1 MMNRTVFSLVLAAV
15 FAGMAARPAVSRP
28 AMSRP
33 AATRSLHPS
42 LPSFTVP
49 SGAGVNIHFTD
60 PRPGEVK
67 MLSQSFRF
75 VRMDFV
81 WSAIEYSK
89 GRYDFSAYDRLLHA
103 LDPYKVRPLFIFDY
117 ANDFYDGGLS
127 PHTDEGRA
135 AMAKW
140 AAASVT
146 HFKGRAVLWE
156 MFNEPNIGFWKPA
169 PNVDDYVLLAK
180 AVATA
185 IHNVAPNEL
194 HFGAATSGVDL
205 KFLEACFKAGLLKQ
219 WDAVSVHPY
228 RQSDPETASDDYR
241 KLRLLIARYKP
252 KGKTIPIISGE
263 WGYSS
268 AWDGFN
274 DERQAKYLPR
284 QWMTNL
290 MNDVPLSIWYD
301 WHDDGVDPKEAEH
314 HFGTVENQVFE
325 GRDPLYNP
333 KPSYVAARAW
343 TQTFDGYTFNKRL
356 WLSSPDDYLL
366 LFAKNGNVK
375 LAAWTTSKNAHEISI
390 PAAPGLFRVTN
401 YLGQAQAD
409 AAAKTGGLK
418 LMVSDAPLYLQPIAP
433 NSVMLKA
440 ATWKR
445 MPLEILVKA
454 PYRLA
459 KGSATGIRTKIMG
472 RDASPEIIFQQRD
485 GATQSTQI
493 VVTNSLTIS
502 VSPAPNHQLA
512 ARLQNPSGEAF
523 VGRVSVNGGAAN
535 GGAAKSVFFA
545 RGETEKTLLLPRPIS
560 GTNGSWKASLRFQG
574 AQKEDVLEV
583 ARSFRPLGDFAQQ
596 ANHRVLDLSGKSY
609 RVVPDGDAKIVS
621 EQSLSVAQP
630 PAGASPEGAAAL
642 KLSYR
647 MEPGWK
653 FLQIQPAVDSLKE
666 AEGQPKALGLW
677 VYGDGSNNTLRMRF
691 RDASGQTFQPG
702 GAPVSWEGWRF
713 YEFPIDNTAG
723 SWGGDGVL
731 HWPIRVDTL
740 ALLDSDRKLDNKGE
754 IYFSAPMWIY

>member
-1 MMNRTVFSLVLAAV
+1 MNRTVFSLVLAAV

-135 AMAKW
+135 AMARW

-146 HFKGRAVLWE
+146 HFKGRGVLWE

-169 PNVDDYVLLAK
+169 PDVDDYILLAK

-185 IHNVAPNEL
+185 VHNAAPNEP

-263 WGYSS
+263 WGYST
-268 AWDGFN
+268 AWDNFN

-301 WHDDGVDPKEAEH
+301 WHDDGIDPKEAEH
-314 HFGTVENQVFE
+314 HFGTVGNQAFE
-325 GRDPLYNP
+325 GRDPPYNP

-343 TQTFDGYTFNKRL
+343 MQTFDGYTFNKRL
-356 WLSSPDDYLL
+356 ALSSPDDYLL
-366 LFAKNGNVK
+366 LFTKSGNVK
-375 LAAWTTSKNAHEISI
+375 LAAWTTSKNAHTITI

-418 LMVSDAPLYLQPIAP
+418 LTVSDAPLYLQPIAP
-433 NSVMLKA
+433 NSVLTKA

-445 MPLEILVKA
+445 MPLEILVQA
-454 PYRLA
+454 PQRVVMDDGESKRA
-459 KGSATGIRTKIMG
+459 IFVG
-472 RDASPEIIFQQRD
+472 RNSPPQSLSQRITVGAVTLEQQSRV
-485 GATQSTQI
+485 
-493 VVTNSLTIS
+493 VVTNPLSLF
-502 VSPAPNHQLA
+502 VFPAPNHQLA

-523 VGRVSVNGGAAN
+523 AGRVSVNGGAA
-535 GGAAKSVFFA
+535 KSVFFD

-560 GTNGSWKASLRFQG
+560 GTNGIWKASLRFQG
-574 AQKEDVLEV
+574 AQKEDVVEET
-583 ARSFRPLGDFAQQ
+583 RSFRPFGDFAQQ
-596 ANHRVLDLSGKSY
+596 ASHRVLDLSGKSY

-630 PAGASPEGAAAL
+630 PDGASPEGGASL

-653 FLQIQPAVDSLKE
+653 FLQIQPLSDSLKKV
-666 AEGQPKALGLW
+666 EGQPKALGLW

-702 GAPVSWEGWRF
+702 GAPVSWKGWRF

-740 ALLDSDRKLDNKGE
+740 ALLDSDRTPNNKGE

>member
-135 AMAKW
+135 AMARW

-146 HFKGRAVLWE
+146 HFKGRGVLWE

-169 PNVDDYVLLAK
+169 PDVDDYILLAK

-185 IHNVAPNEL
+185 VHNAAPNEP

-263 WGYSS
+263 WGYST
-268 AWDGFN
+268 AWDNFN

-301 WHDDGVDPKEAEH
+301 WHDDGIDPKEAEH
-314 HFGTVENQVFE
+314 HFGTVGNQAFE
-325 GRDPLYNP
+325 GRDPPYNP

-343 TQTFDGYTFNKRL
+343 MQTFDGYTFNKRL
-356 WLSSPDDYLL
+356 ALSSPDDYLL
-366 LFAKNGNVK
+366 LFTKSGNVK
-375 LAAWTTSKNAHEISI
+375 LAAWTTSKNAHTITI

-418 LMVSDAPLYLQPIAP
+418 LTVSDAPLYLQPIAP
-433 NSVMLKA
+433 NSVLTKA

-445 MPLEILVKA
+445 MPLEILVQA
-454 PYRLA
+454 PQRVVMDDGESKRA
-459 KGSATGIRTKIMG
+459 IFVG
-472 RDASPEIIFQQRD
+472 RNSPPQSLSQRITVGAVTLEQQSRV
-485 GATQSTQI
+485 
-493 VVTNSLTIS
+493 VVTNPLSLF
-502 VSPAPNHQLA
+502 VFPAPNHQLA

-523 VGRVSVNGGAAN
+523 AGRVSVNGGAA
-535 GGAAKSVFFA
+535 KSVFFD

-560 GTNGSWKASLRFQG
+560 GTNGIWKASLRFQG
-574 AQKEDVLEV
+574 AQKEDVVEET
-583 ARSFRPLGDFAQQ
+583 RSFRPFGDFAQQ
-596 ANHRVLDLSGKSY
+596 ASHRVLDLSGKSY

-630 PAGASPEGAAAL
+630 PDGASPEGGASL

-653 FLQIQPAVDSLKE
+653 FLQIQPLSDSLKKV
-666 AEGQPKALGLW
+666 EGQPKALGLW

-702 GAPVSWEGWRF
+702 GAPVSWKGWRF

-740 ALLDSDRKLDNKGE
+740 ALLDSDRTPNNKGE